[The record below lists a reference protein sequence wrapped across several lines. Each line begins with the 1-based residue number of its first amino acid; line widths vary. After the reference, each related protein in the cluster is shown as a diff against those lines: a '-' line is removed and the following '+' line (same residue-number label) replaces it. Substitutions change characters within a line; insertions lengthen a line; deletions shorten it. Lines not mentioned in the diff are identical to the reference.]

1 MAFIPNLNYP
11 YPLHI
16 DEWVHIAY
24 SNSLLRAAAINHP
37 DPFSG
42 ASGGGVVAML
52 ESGFHILFGVF
63 HRVSGISWINISRYF
78 PGIMFAVAALSVYVL
93 ARRVGFGWEAA
104 FFTCLIPTTVGI
116 MGPAFF
122 VPVAMG
128 LIFIPLSLFLV
139 FYFRTFWS
147 YLVLFLFTLF
157 MIITHATSAILL
169 LLFLFPIVVL
179 YLKSDIK
186 HSFILILV
194 WAIPF
199 LVTLP
204 WTIDLIMSTAR
215 SLVVLKPLPAY
226 HDLPRIMYVYGYI
239 PVGLALLGVFVL
251 VLKGGV
257 KNYGLVFG
265 LMTSSLMLAT
275 FYTLHYGDPAIYL
288 RGILYVMLM
297 LGIAAGAGLM
307 AIKNIELPAELG
319 LPVIIRRIGY
329 PICFALIIV
338 ILLTAI
344 PTRKDIPYYL
354 MIDKE
359 DYEAFIWI
367 RDNVDESHQMAVL
380 NPWKA
385 TAFTALTEKYVHART
400 HTAPTPKDKK
410 ALDFLNSGCKD
421 TVFLNDNGISI
432 VYNRSSCSNPDLVE
446 VRKNVY
452 LLKDQ
457 EHP

>member
-1 MAFIPNLNYP
+1 M
-11 YPLHI
+11 
-16 DEWVHIAY
+16 
-24 SNSLLRAAAINHP
+24 LLI
-37 DPFSG
+37 
-42 ASGGGVVAML
+42 
-52 ESGFHILFGVF
+52 
-63 HRVSGISWINISRYF
+63 
-78 PGIMFAVAALSVYVL
+78 
-93 ARRVGFGWEAA
+93 
-104 FFTCLIPTTVGI
+104 
-116 MGPAFF
+116 
-122 VPVAMG
+122 
-128 LIFIPLSLFLV
+128 
-139 FYFRTFWS
+139 
-147 YLVLFLFTLF
+147 
-157 MIITHATSAILL
+157 
-169 LLFLFPIVVL
+169 LFPIVLL
-179 YLKSDIK
+179 YLRSDIK
-186 HSFILILV
+186 HSLILILI

-215 SLVVLKPLPAY
+215 SLVVLKPLPAN

-265 LMTSSLMLAT
+265 LMISSLMLAT

-297 LGIAAGAGLM
+297 LGVAAGAGLM
-307 AIKNIELPAELG
+307 AIKNLELPAKLG

-344 PTRKDIPYYL
+344 PSRQDIPYYL

-380 NPWKA
+380 DPWKA
-385 TAFTALTEKYVHART
+385 TAFTALTGKYVHART
-400 HTAPTPKDKK
+400 HTAPTSKDKK
-410 ALDFLNSGCKD
+410 TLDFLNSGCKD
-421 TVFLNDNGISI
+421 TAFLSDNGISI